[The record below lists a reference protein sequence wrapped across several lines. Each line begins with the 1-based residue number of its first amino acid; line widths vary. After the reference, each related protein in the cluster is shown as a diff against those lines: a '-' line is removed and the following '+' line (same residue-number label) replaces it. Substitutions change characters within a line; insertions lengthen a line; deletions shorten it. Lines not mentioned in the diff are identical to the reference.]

1 MSILEYLFGAASF
14 VPHGYC
20 LLWRPDL
27 VALHAISD
35 GLIAAA
41 YFAISISLYSISV
54 RRKDIEH
61 RWVLWLFAAFISLC
75 GLTHLM
81 GLITMWFPIYGAHGL
96 VKLATAGVSVAT
108 AFAFWPIAS
117 QVVTWPSPVE
127 LTASNEKLR
136 RALAAN
142 EQSLAEVQT
151 LFENGPDAIVM
162 VDSDGRITRS
172 NKRAAEIFGYATD
185 KLQGMH
191 VENLMPKRFRTDHVK
206 ARQDYGKEAVQQRMG
221 NSTREV
227 MGLRADG
234 TEFPIEANLGPISHG
249 DAPQIVCASIR
260 DVSQE
265 QKVRDQLAHAQRIDA
280 IGRMT
285 SGIAHDFN
293 NILSAILANLQLIER
308 QGPFDKPAVSEC
320 VDGALKATRR
330 GAELTRRLLTFT
342 RLQQSRISTTRI
354 RDMTRDLRQLIKL
367 AVPSSTEIVIEDSA
381 EDLAIKC
388 DIAELEATLLNLVAN
403 ARDAIGDRASG
414 RIEVRARGLDYSQAD
429 AAQPRSGIKGEFV
442 ELSVSDNG
450 CGMDQQTSKDAT
462 QPFFTTKPAGAGTGL
477 GLSIVSAFVNRANG
491 HLAIASTPN
500 EGTTVTILLPRANTD
515 EPTTEL
521 APGPDLRADDTDR
534 ALGILVI
541 DDDNDVLP
549 STTRLLQSLGHQAVG
564 AHNREEAFAA
574 LQTGLPIDVILCDI
588 SLSDHEDGIKLA
600 SELTD
605 HYPHLRVILFTGF
618 STDVEGMQEGLPGP
632 ILKKPLEYEKIA
644 ATLHQVINAKD

>member
-1 MSILEYLFGAASF
+1 MSFLEYIFGAASF

-41 YFAISISLYSISV
+41 YFAISISLYSISSQ
-54 RRKDIEH
+54 RKDLEH
-61 RWVLWLFAAFISLC
+61 RWVIWLFAAFISLC

-81 GLITMWFPIYGAHGL
+81 GLITMWFPFYGAHGL
-96 VKLATAGVSVAT
+96 VKLATAGVSAAT
-108 AFAFWPIAS
+108 AIAFWPIAS
-117 QVVTWPSPVE
+117 QVVTWPSPTE
-127 LTASNEKLR
+127 LAATNDKLR

-142 EQSLAEVQT
+142 ERALAEIQT
-151 LFENGPDAIVM
+151 LFEHGPDAIVM
-162 VDSDGRITRS
+162 VDSNGRITRS
-172 NKRAAEIFGYATD
+172 NQRAADIFGYAND
-185 KLQGMH
+185 KLQCMQ
-191 VENLMPKRFRTDHVK
+191 VENLMPKRFRMDHVT
-206 ARQDYGKEAVQQRMG
+206 ARQDYAKDAIQQRMG
-221 NSTREV
+221 SSNREV

-249 DAPQIVCASIR
+249 DGPQIVCASIR

-320 VDGALKATRR
+320 LDGALKATRR

-354 RDMTRDLRQLIKL
+354 WDMTRDLRQLIKL
-367 AVPSSTEIVIEDSA
+367 AVPSSTEIVIEDSE
-381 EDLAIKC
+381 EDLAIQC

-403 ARDAIGDRASG
+403 ARDAIGERATG
-414 RIEVRARGLDYSQAD
+414 RIEIKARSVNYAKSDL
-429 AAQPRSGIKGEFV
+429 AAPPSGAKGDFV
-442 ELSVSDNG
+442 ELSVRDNG
-450 CGMDQQTSKDAT
+450 CGMDHQTSEDAT

-477 GLSIVSAFVNRANG
+477 GLSIVSAFVDRANG

-515 EPTTEL
+515 EATTEQQTQSNPQ
-521 APGPDLRADDTDR
+521 AFDTDR

-541 DDDNDVLP
+541 DDDADVLP

-564 AHNREEAFAA
+564 AHNSEEAFAA
-574 LQTGLPIDVILCDI
+574 LQSGLPIDIILCDI
-588 SLSDHEDGIKLA
+588 SLADHEDGIKLA
-600 SELTD
+600 SELMD
-605 HYPHLRVILFTGF
+605 SYPHLRVILFTGF
-618 STDVEGMQEGLPGP
+618 SNQLEGMEEGLPGP

-644 ATLHQVINAKD
+644 ATLHQVINAKK